1 LHVQLTADDFS
12 AGDLIAFS
20 AAVLLTLLLL
30 ALTLRAAKLPG
41 TPKANIL
48 FAVCALV
55 WSFGGLLQTALVAA
69 GVPRVSQLVLSARA
83 LQLTGA
89 AAFPLAVLLVWRSF
103 ASKAWQRNAM
113 RRVIPIGV
121 VSVTGVAVL
130 LWLPA
135 LFGFSPHALPSA
147 RQATAWNAAVLL
159 LAGALISLRRHA
171 APRPV
176 YLSSLAIVACAW
188 GAALSMLLLNRVPSH
203 RMVSFA
209 LDFLGSHLIL
219 AVILCSFFLF
229 ARFRYADVFVHYGVR
244 IVLAGVWA
252 AILAFVMHSTIPVL
266 FASHLHSPAAAHVL
280 LVVLAANALLLSFTF
295 LDERMSA
302 AVNRWLF
309 RTPDYRA
316 AARELANRLPS
327 LQTEAEVTA
336 AVEDAAR
343 VPLELSGARVIAIHQ
358 LAPERVPPGLL
369 EGEIAE
375 LDPAAPAQPLPN
387 AEALIPISSNARVSH
402 ALAVAPGLGRPGLVS
417 AALDYLR
424 GIAAQCGHRLEA
436 LRREREAIERESR
449 EALLLQQVTEAELN
463 ALRAQLHPHFL
474 FNSLNTIADL
484 IVRDPRRAEEMTL
497 RLAGVFRHVLAHLRR
512 PLTPVRD
519 EIAFLRA
526 YLYIEEARFGDRLQ
540 VEINM
545 DPEAAGVPI
554 PSFILQ
560 PLVENA
566 LKHGLGAKPGPGRLW
581 IVVRVEGDTIRMTVE
596 DDGLGP
602 VARPQRLPEQE
613 AQGVG
618 LANIAERL
626 RTLYQ
631 DRASIRL
638 EPREGGGACATV
650 IVPRTEG
657 GHSL

>member
-1 LHVQLTADDFS
+1 LHAHLTAEDFPP
-12 AGDLIAFS
+12 GDLIAFS
-20 AAVLLTLLLL
+20 AGVLITILLL

-41 TPKANIL
+41 TSKANIL
-48 FAVCALV
+48 FAVCALA
-55 WSFGGLLQTALVAA
+55 WSLGGLLQTALLAA
-69 GVPRVSQLVLSARA
+69 GMARANQLVLAARA
-83 LQLTGA
+83 LQFTGA
-89 AAFPLAVLLVWRSF
+89 AGFPIPVLLVWRSF
-103 ASKAWQRNAM
+103 AYQGWQRNAM
-113 RRVIPIGV
+113 RTVVRIAI
-121 VSVTGVAVL
+121 VSVAGVAAL

-135 LFGFSPHALPSA
+135 LLGASPYALPSA

-159 LAGALISLRRHA
+159 LAGAVISLRRHA

-176 YLSSLAIVACAW
+176 YLPSLAIVACAW
-188 GAALSMLLLNRVPSH
+188 GAALSMLLSNRIPGGGI
-203 RMVSFA
+203 VSFV
-209 LDFLGSHLIL
+209 LGLVGVHLIL
-219 AVILCSFFLF
+219 LAVLCAFFLF
-229 ARFRYADVFVHYGVR
+229 ARFRYADVFVHYGMR
-244 IVLAGVWA
+244 IVLAGIWA
-252 AILAFVMHSTIPVL
+252 AVLAFVMQSTIPML

-280 LVVLAANALLLSFTF
+280 LVVMCANGLLLSFTF
-295 LDERMSA
+295 VDERMSA

-316 AARELANRLPS
+316 AARELANRLPT

-343 VPLELSGARVIAIHQ
+343 IPLELSGARVIAIDR
-358 LAPERVPPGLL
+358 LAPGRIPPGLL

-375 LDPAAPAQPLPN
+375 LDPAAGAQPLAN

-402 ALAVAPGLGRPGLVS
+402 ALAVAPGIGRPGLVS

-424 GIAAQCGHRLEA
+424 GIAAQCGHRLDA

-449 EALLLQQVTEAELN
+449 EALLLQQVTEAELS

-512 PLTPVRD
+512 PLTSVRD
-519 EIAFLRA
+519 EIAFLRT

-540 VEINM
+540 VEIEI
-545 DPEAAGVPI
+545 DADAEAAPI
-554 PSFILQ
+554 PSLILQ

-566 LKHGLGAKPGPGRLW
+566 LKHGLAPKPGPGRLW
-581 IVVRVEGDTIRMTVE
+581 ITARAEGDAVRMTVE

-602 VARPQRLPEQE
+602 RAQPRQLPEQE
-613 AQGVG
+613 TQGVG

-638 EPREGGGACATV
+638 EPREGGGSRATV
-650 IVPRTEG
+650 IVPRSEG

>member
-1 LHVQLTADDFS
+1 LHGQLTAEDFS

-20 AAVLLTLLLL
+20 AGVLITLLLL

-55 WSFGGLLQTALVAA
+55 WSFGGLLQTALVDA
-69 GVPRVSQLVLSARA
+69 GVARASQFVLAARA

-89 AAFPLAVLLVWRSF
+89 AAFSLPVLLVWRSF
-103 ASKAWQRNAM
+103 ASEAWQRNAM
-113 RRVIPIGV
+113 RLVIRIGF
-121 VSVTGVAVL
+121 VTVAGVAAL

-135 LFGFSPHALPSA
+135 LFGFSRDALPST
-147 RQATAWNAAVLL
+147 RQATVWNTAALL
-159 LAGALISLRRHA
+159 LAGAVISLRRHA

-176 YLSSLAIVACAW
+176 YLSSLAIVGCAW
-188 GAALSMLLLNRVPSH
+188 GAALSMLLLNRVPD
-203 RMVSFA
+203 RGMLSFA
-209 LDFLGSHLIL
+209 ADFLGSHFIL
-219 AVILCSFFLF
+219 AAALCAFFLF
-229 ARFRYADVFVHYGVR
+229 ARFRYADVFVHYGIR
-244 IVLAGVWA
+244 MVLAGVWA
-252 AILAFVMHSTIPVL
+252 AILAFVMHSTIPML

-295 LDERMSA
+295 LDERMSG

-316 AARELANRLPS
+316 ASRELANRLRS
-327 LQTEAEVTA
+327 AQTEAQVTA

-343 VPLELSGARVIAIHQ
+343 IPLELSGARVIAIDR
-358 LAPERVPPGLL
+358 LPPDRIPPGLL

-375 LDPAAPAQPLPN
+375 LDPAAAQPLPN

-402 ALAVAPGLGRPGLVS
+402 ALAVAPGMGRPGLVS

-424 GIAAQCGHRLEA
+424 GIAAQCGHRLDA
-436 LRREREAIERESR
+436 LRHEREAIERESR

-512 PLTPVRD
+512 PLTPIRD

-526 YLYIEEARFGDRLQ
+526 YLYIEEARFGNRLQ
-540 VEINM
+540 VEIQM
-545 DPEAAGVPI
+545 DPDAASAPI

-566 LKHGLGAKPGPGRLW
+566 LKHGLGPKPGPGRLC
-581 IVVRVEGDTIRMTVE
+581 ISARVEGDTIRMTVE

-602 VARPQRLPEQE
+602 AARTRRLPEEE

-638 EPREGGGACATV
+638 EPREGGGSRATV

-657 GHSL
+657 EHSP

>member
-1 LHVQLTADDFS
+1 MHGQLTAEDFS

-20 AAVLLTLLLL
+20 AGVLITILLL

-41 TPKANIL
+41 TPKANVL
-48 FAVCALV
+48 FALCALV
-55 WSFGGLLQTALVAA
+55 WSFGGLLQTALMDA
-69 GVPRVSQLVLSARA
+69 GVPRASQLVLASRA

-103 ASKAWQRNAM
+103 ASEAWQRNAM
-113 RRVIPIGV
+113 RLVIRIGL
-121 VSVTGVAVL
+121 VTVAAVAVL

-135 LFGFSPHALPSA
+135 LFGFSRDALPSA
-147 RQATAWNAAVLL
+147 RQATVWNTAALL

-176 YLSSLAIVACAW
+176 YLSSLAIVGCAW
-188 GAALSMLLLNRVPSH
+188 GAALSMLLLNRVPS
-203 RMVSFA
+203 RGMVSFA
-209 LDFLGSHLIL
+209 AGFLGTHFIL
-219 AVILCSFFLF
+219 AAALCAFFLF
-229 ARFRYADVFVHYGVR
+229 ARFRYADVFVHYGIR
-244 IVLAGVWA
+244 IVLAAVWA
-252 AILAFVMHSTIPVL
+252 SVLAIVMHSTIPIL
-266 FASHLHSPAAAHVL
+266 FASHLHNPAAAHVL

-295 LDERMSA
+295 LDERMGA

-316 AARELANRLPS
+316 ASRELANQLRS
-327 LQTEAEVTA
+327 AQTEAQVTG

-343 VPLELSGARVIAIHQ
+343 IPLELSGARVIAIDR
-358 LAPERVPPGLL
+358 LAPQGIPPGLL

-375 LDPAAPAQPLPN
+375 LDPAAGAPPLPN

-402 ALAVAPGLGRPGLVS
+402 ALAVAPGMGRPGLVS

-424 GIAAQCGHRLEA
+424 GIAAQCGHRLDA

-449 EALLLQQVTEAELN
+449 EALLQQQVTEAELN

-540 VEINM
+540 VEIAM
-545 DPEAAGVPI
+545 DPDAASAPI

-566 LKHGLGAKPGPGRLW
+566 LKHGLGPKPGPGRLW
-581 IVVRVEGDTIRMTVE
+581 ISARVEGDTIRMTVE

-602 VARPQRLPEQE
+602 AARPRRLPEQE

-631 DRASIRL
+631 DRAGIRL
-638 EPREGGGACATV
+638 EPREGGGARATV

-657 GHSL
+657 GDSL

>member
-1 LHVQLTADDFS
+1 LHVHLTPEDFS
-12 AGDLIAFS
+12 AADLIAFS
-20 AAVLLTLLLL
+20 AGVLIAILLL

-41 TPKANIL
+41 TSKANIL

-55 WSFGGLLQTALVAA
+55 LSLGGLLKTALAAA
-69 GVPRVSQLVLSARA
+69 GMAPANQLVLAARA

-89 AAFPLAVLLVWRSF
+89 AAFPLPVLLVWRSF
-103 ASKAWQRNAM
+103 ASEVWQRNAM
-113 RRVIPIGV
+113 RTVIRIGFV
-121 VSVTGVAVL
+121 CVAGVAAL

-135 LFGFSPHALPSA
+135 LLGFTPQALPPA
-147 RQATAWNAAVLL
+147 RQATAWNAAALL
-159 LAGALISLRRHA
+159 LAGAVISLRRHT

-188 GAALSMLLLNRVPSH
+188 GAALSMLLLNRIPGH
-203 RMVSFA
+203 GLVSYA
-209 LDFLGSHLIL
+209 LNFVGSHLIL
-219 AVILCSFFLF
+219 VAVLCAFFLF
-229 ARFRYADVFVHYGVR
+229 ARFRYADVFVHYGMR
-244 IVLAGVWA
+244 IALAGIWA
-252 AILAFVMHSTIPVL
+252 YILAFVMQSSIPML
-266 FASHLHSPAAAHVL
+266 FALHLHSPAAAHVL
-280 LVVLAANALLLSFTF
+280 LVVTAANALLLSFTF
-295 LDERMSA
+295 VDERMSA

-309 RTPDYRA
+309 HTPDYRA
-316 AARELANRLPS
+316 ASRELANRLGS
-327 LQTEAEVTA
+327 LQTEAEVMA

-343 VPLELSGARVIAIHQ
+343 IPLELSGARVIAIDR
-358 LAPERVPPGLL
+358 LAPESVPPGLL

-375 LDPAAPAQPLPN
+375 LDPAAGTQPLPN

-402 ALAVAPGLGRPGLVS
+402 ALAVAPGIGRPGLVS

-424 GIAAQCGHRLEA
+424 GIAAQCGHRLDA
-436 LRREREAIERESR
+436 LRREREAIVRESR
-449 EALLLQQVTEAELN
+449 EALLRQQVTEAELN

-512 PLTPVRD
+512 PLTPIRD
-519 EIAFLRA
+519 EIAFLRT

-540 VEINM
+540 VEIAM
-545 DPEAAGVPI
+545 DPDAAAAPI
-554 PSFILQ
+554 PSLILQ

-566 LKHGLGAKPGPGRLW
+566 LKHGLGPKPGPGRLW
-581 IVVRVEGDTIRMTVE
+581 ITARVEGDAVRMTVE

-602 VARPQRLPEQE
+602 EARPQRLPEQD

-638 EPREGGGACATV
+638 EPREGGGSRATV
-650 IVPRTEG
+650 IVPRTEA
-657 GHSL
+657 GHLL